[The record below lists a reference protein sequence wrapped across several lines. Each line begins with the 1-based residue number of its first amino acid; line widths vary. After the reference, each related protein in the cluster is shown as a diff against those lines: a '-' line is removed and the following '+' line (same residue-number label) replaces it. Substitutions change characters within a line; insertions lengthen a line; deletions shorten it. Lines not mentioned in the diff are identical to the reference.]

1 MKGKSNFTQSEANE
15 IIALIRK
22 KVVSD
27 RNTQKRLRDKI
38 RGIGFYATDFGIG
51 GGYTEHDFLRVVKIV
66 GETHQPEPKSEVI
79 ELHETIQPERSTG
92 ELRKISFPP
101 ISNPNAKILILGTM
115 PGEQS
120 LFKSQYYGHGGN
132 QFWKIMFICL
142 NEPFT
147 DDYEIKKN
155 LLIDNKIAL
164 WDVLQHC
171 KRQGSSDNAIVDEFP
186 NDFQQFFKSHPNVRT
201 ILFNGNNAAEYY
213 QKYVGYDSKFKY
225 DVLPSTSPAN
235 TWSTREEKAEK
246 WQQEILNNLKES
258 IK

>member
-1 MKGKSNFTQSEANE
+1 MKGKSKFTQSEANE

-27 RNTQKRLRDKI
+27 KNTQKRLRNKI
-38 RGIGFYATDFGIG
+38 RAIGFYASDFGIG
-51 GGYTEHDFLRVVKIV
+51 GGYTEHDFLGAVKII
-66 GETHQPEPKSEVI
+66 GETQKPEPKSENI
-79 ELHETIQPERSTG
+79 ELPETIQPERSTG

-101 ISNPNAKILILGTM
+101 ISNPDATILILGTM
-115 PGEQS
+115 PGERS

-142 NEPFT
+142 NEQFT
-147 DDYEIKKN
+147 DDYEIKKK

-186 NDFQQFFKSHPNVRT
+186 NDFQKFFESHPNVKT
-201 ILFNGNNAAEYY
+201 ILFNGNNAAKYY
-213 QKYVGYDSKFKY
+213 EKYVGFDLNFKRE
-225 DVLPSTSPAN
+225 VLPSTSSAN
-235 TWSTREEKAEK
+235 SWSTREEKAEK
-246 WQQEILNNLKES
+246 WQQVIMNNLK
-258 IK
+258 